1 MQNRCLRGVRC
12 IRLGVPP
19 EIHSQEPNCPV
30 NPPIDENRCLL
41 ALVLVCSIGLP
52 SFAWATQPAHVE
64 FFENRIRPVL
74 IEHCYECHSD
84 QTDDVGGSL
93 WLDSAQGMSD
103 GGDSGPAIAPGNID
117 GSLLIS
123 AIRYESSEMPPSG
136 KLPNQVI
143 EDFERWIRDGAVDPR
158 GANTPKSKRVT
169 GIDLEAGRRFW
180 AFQPVRSNVGIQ
192 RRSHGASSRRSGS
205 WIDGYLDEE
214 LDEHEIV
221 SNPLA
226 SPDTR
231 LRRLCFD
238 LTGLPPTSEIRNRWK
253 SDPSQINWS
262 KMVDE
267 LLASKEFAEHWA
279 RHAMDVAR
287 YADSNG
293 SDFNATF
300 HDAWRYRDYLVRH
313 ISQDTPM
320 DQMIRHQIAGDL
332 MPFDSSSQ
340 RHDQLIATT
349 FLMLGT
355 KMLSER
361 NKAKLTMDVVD
372 EQIDTVGRAFM
383 GMTLGCARC
392 HDHKFDPIPTEDY
405 YALAGIFRSTQSL
418 KGESQQFVSTWKPT
432 PLPASPELQRLNDEY
447 RTQLSELSSQVK
459 STEKRLKAV
468 MTQKPRLKGTVID
481 DEQAIRTGKWTEST
495 YMPGYVGRGYSHDD
509 NRNKGE
515 LSIRFSATLPEAASA
530 SVLSRWQ
537 LRLWYSPGTTRAD
550 KIPVRIQVGEK
561 VTEKFIS
568 QRNNGRTVTF
578 LVLGEIEAKPGTKVE
593 VEISNRDTSGY
604 VIADALQIID
614 LNEAAD
620 ASDSSDADSTKQGEQ
635 HQVEVKAIEQELAR
649 LKAAV
654 SDLKENAPPAL
665 PQAMAVRDVTTDQI
679 ADCQLHIRGEVN
691 NLGES
696 VPRGFLQVCGT
707 GDARI
712 RPDSTERIE
721 MSGRLGLANW
731 LTDPDHPLTARVA
744 ANRIW
749 MRLMGEGIVR
759 TVDNFGSRGERP
771 SHPELLDALAI
782 ELVRRGWSRKH
793 LIRQIVLTDA
803 YQRSSES
810 NDESESLDPENR
822 LWWRAHRKR
831 LPAESIRDAML
842 VVSGKLDR
850 TGRFDT
856 MAGYGTLV
864 SANNGN
870 SKATHKVS
878 ISDAKRTLY
887 LPVIRSE
894 IPPLLATLDAA
905 DPDLLVGKRPTT
917 NVPAQALALIGSDV
931 VRDWAGQT
939 AQRLVE
945 SIDGPD
951 ERIDWVYQAVLQRSP
966 VQSDRE
972 LVRAWLSSERAQALK
987 NDQQRW
993 HEWIAAMFAGTEFR
1007 ILE

>member
-1 MQNRCLRGVRC
+1 MILPIDKMRCL
-12 IRLGVPP
+12 I
-19 EIHSQEPNCPV
+19 
-30 NPPIDENRCLL
+30 
-41 ALVLVCSIGLP
+41 ALVSMCSIGMPRLV
-52 SFAWATQPAHVE
+52 WATEAATLE
-64 FFENRIRPVL
+64 FFESRIRPVL

-84 QTDDVGGSL
+84 KTDDVGGSL
-93 WLDSAQGMSD
+93 WLDSAQGMSE
-103 GGDSGPAIAPGNID
+103 GGDSGPAITPGDID

-136 KLPNQVI
+136 RLPNHVI
-143 EDFERWIRDGAVDPR
+143 EDFEQWVRDGAVDPR
-158 GANTPKSKRVT
+158 ITRTLKDQHSP
-169 GIDLEAGRRFW
+169 GIDLESGRQFW
-180 AFQPVRSNVGIQ
+180 AFQPVRSTTRVRRQIQ
-192 RRSHGASSRRSGS
+192 GPISRRAGS
-205 WIDGYLDEE
+205 WIDSYLDQP
-214 LDEHEIV
+214 LDEQEIV
-221 SNPLA
+221 PNPLA
-226 SPDTR
+226 SPETR

-238 LTGLPPTSEIRNRWK
+238 LTGLPPSNEMRTRWR
-253 SDPSQINWS
+253 SDPSSHQWS
-262 KMVDE
+262 KLVDE
-267 LLASKEFAEHWA
+267 LLASQEFAEHWA

-293 SDFNATF
+293 GDFNATF

-313 ISQDTPM
+313 IAQDTPI

-332 MPFDSSSQ
+332 MPFESDAA
-340 RHDQLIATT
+340 RRDQLVAVT

-383 GMTLGCARC
+383 AMTLGCARC

-432 PLPASPELQRLNDEY
+432 PLPVSPKLQRLNDDY
-447 RTQLSELSSQVK
+447 QRQLKTLANQIKSAEGKLKKLKTSQPK
-459 STEKRLKAV
+459 
-468 MTQKPRLKGTVID
+468 LKGTVID
-481 DEQAIRTGKWTEST
+481 DEQASRTGKWTEST

-515 LSIRFSATLPEAASA
+515 MTIRFAATLPEAAPA
-530 SVLSRWQ
+530 DVPTKWQ
-537 LRLWYSPGTTRAD
+537 LRLWYSPGNTRAD
-550 KIPVRIQVGEK
+550 KIPVRIEVGK
-561 VTEKFIS
+561 QVTEKFIS

-578 LVLGEIEAKPGTKVE
+578 LVLDEIEAKAGTEVE

-604 VIADALQIID
+604 VIADALQIVS
-614 LNEAAD
+614 LNP
-620 ASDSSDADSTKQGEQ
+620 ASNFNESSKLPSSKIDSSKQDKRDKQ
-635 HQVEVKAIEQELAR
+635 DKHDKQYQLALKTLKFELAELKKAVAA
-649 LKAAV
+649 LKA
-654 SDLKENAPPAL
+654 NAPPAL
-665 PQAMAVRDVTTDQI
+665 PHAMAVRDLSTDQI
-679 ADCQLHIRGEVN
+679 ADSPLHIRGEVN
-691 NLGES
+691 NLGDL

-707 GDARI
+707 GNTRLRA
-712 RPDSTERIE
+712 DSTEQTQS
-721 MSGRLGLANW
+721 SGRLALANW

-759 TVDNFGSRGERP
+759 TVDNFGARGERP

-803 YQRSSES
+803 YQRSSQS
-810 NDESESLDPENR
+810 TPESESIDPENR
-822 LWWRAHRKR
+822 LLWRAHRKR
-831 LPAESIRDAML
+831 LTAESIRDAML
-842 VVSGKLDR
+842 VVAGALDR
-850 TGRFDT
+850 TGRIDT

-870 SKATHKVS
+870 SKATHKVAV
-878 ISDAKRTLY
+878 SDAKRTIY

-931 VRDWAGQT
+931 VREWANQT
-939 AQRLVE
+939 AQRLVT
-945 SIDGPD
+945 SVTHTVDKTD
-951 ERIDWVYQAVLQRSP
+951 ERIDWVYETVLQRSP
-966 VQSDRE
+966 TQSDRA
-972 LVRAWLSSERAQALK
+972 LVRGWLASDRAQSLAS
-987 NDQQRW
+987 DQQRW
-993 HEWIAAMFAGTEFR
+993 REWIAAMFAGTEFR